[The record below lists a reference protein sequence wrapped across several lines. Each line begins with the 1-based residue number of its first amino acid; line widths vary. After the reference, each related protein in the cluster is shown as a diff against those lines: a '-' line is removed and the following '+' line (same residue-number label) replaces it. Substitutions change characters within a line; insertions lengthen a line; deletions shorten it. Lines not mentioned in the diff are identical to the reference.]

1 MVKIATLI
9 SFFFLGLS
17 VLFLEE
23 KSKKI
28 SLNSLEPNFRAE
40 ALDLKKNGDGDLGL
54 DTIKDSRTLLMDS
67 VLNYICLSKIVQK
80 DIVMKQVIWET
91 GWLKGEFLMS
101 RNNLFGFRYKEYLR
115 FSNWKESVDYY
126 EKWQAKYYTNPE
138 ENYFDFLVRIRYSNS
153 RYPGHLKSI
162 KYSKTCADL

>member
-1 MVKIATLI
+1 MVKIATVI
-9 SFFFLGLS
+9 SFFFLSLS
-17 VLFLEE
+17 ALLLEE

-28 SLNSLEPNFRAE
+28 SLNSTEPNFKSKD
-40 ALDLKKNGDGDLGL
+40 LDFNKTGGGVLVL
-54 DTIKDSRTLLMDS
+54 DTIPDSRTILMDS
-67 VLNYICLSKIVQK
+67 VLNYICLSEIVHK

-101 RNNLFGFRYKEYLR
+101 RNNLFGFRHKEYLK

-126 EKWQAKYYTNPE
+126 EKWQAKYYTNPQ
-138 ENYFDFLVRIRYSNS
+138 ENYFDFLLRIRYSNS

>member
-1 MVKIATLI
+1 MVKIATVI
-9 SFFFLGLS
+9 SFFLLGLS

-23 KSKKI
+23 KSRKI
-28 SLNSLEPNFRAE
+28 SLDSIEPNLGIE
-40 ALDLKKNGDGDLGL
+40 AFDLNTIGEVDLGL
-54 DTIKDSRTLLMDS
+54 DTIQDSRTLLMDS
-67 VLNYICLSKIVQK
+67 VLNYICLSKIVHK

-101 RNNLFGFRYKEYLR
+101 RNNLFGFRHKEYLR

-138 ENYFDFLVRIRYSNS
+138 ENYYDFLVRIRYSNS

-162 KYSKTCADL
+162 KYSKACPDL